1 MKTPEME
8 DKFEEAW
15 PADGDKISAEK
26 LGKILI
32 VDDEKL
38 FAFLLARLLRNRGY
52 SASFVSNAEKALERI
67 DQEQYDLVIVDIKM
81 DGKSGYEMMKEVKAK
96 HGAQSPTFLVG
107 TGTEFVLSA
116 EEMSELK
123 IYKIIEKP
131 FPRPSR
137 LFKEIE
143 SAIQSHTQQGE

>member
-1 MKTPEME
+1 MEVSNGKNEPKNISEM
-8 DKFEEAW
+8 
-15 PADGDKISAEK
+15 GSARIAGER

-52 SASFVSNAEKALERI
+52 SASFVSNAERALERI
-67 DQEQYDLVIVDIKM
+67 AQDRYDLVIVDIKM
-81 DGKSGYEMMKEVKAK
+81 DGKSGYEMMKEIRAAQ
-96 HGAQSPTFLVG
+96 GAQSPTFLVG
-107 TGTEFVLSA
+107 TGIQFVLSA

-137 LFKEIE
+137 LFREIE
-143 SAIQSHTQQGE
+143 AAIRSHTVI

>member
-1 MKTPEME
+1 MEMPQEQNKSRSLQEKT
-8 DKFEEAW
+8 
-15 PADGDKISAEK
+15 SAK

-52 SASFVSNAEKALERI
+52 SAAFVSNAEKAIERI
-67 DQEQYDLVIVDIKM
+67 DKDRYDLVIVDIKM
-81 DGKSGYEMMKEVKAK
+81 DGKSGYEMMKEIKIK

-107 TGTEFVLSA
+107 TGTQFILSQ
-116 EEMSELK
+116 EEMVELR
-123 IYKIIEKP
+123 IYKILEKP

-143 SAIQSHTQQGE
+143 AAIQSHTHH

>member
-1 MKTPEME
+1 METPEE
-8 DKFEEAW
+8 KNSFKNAGEAGSEEKS
-15 PADGDKISAEK
+15 GER

-38 FAFLLARLLRNRGY
+38 FAFLLARVLRNRGY

-67 DQEQYDLVIVDIKM
+67 DQDSYDLVIVDIKM

-96 HGAQSPTFLVG
+96 HGVKSPTFLVG
-107 TGTEFVLSA
+107 TGTQFILSA
-116 EEMSELK
+116 QEMSELK

-131 FPRPSR
+131 FPRPSK

-143 SAIQSHTQQGE
+143 AAIQSHTQGT

>member
-1 MKTPEME
+1 ME
-8 DKFEEAW
+8 NNKEINTSEEA
-15 PADGDKISAEK
+15 GQLESEK

-38 FAFLLARLLRNRGY
+38 FAFLLARLLRTRGY
-52 SASFVSNAEKALERI
+52 SAAFVSNAEKAIERI
-67 DQEQYDLVIVDIKM
+67 DQSRYDLVIVDIKM
-81 DGKSGYEMMKEVKAK
+81 DGKSGYEMMKEVKEK
-96 HGAQSPTFLVG
+96 HREKSPTFLVG
-107 TGTEFVLSA
+107 TGTQFILSA
-116 EEMSELK
+116 QEMTELK

-143 SAIQSHTQQGE
+143 SAMQSHMQQ

>member
-1 MKTPEME
+1 ME
-8 DKFEEAW
+8 NNKERNGFKDAGETGAEERS
-15 PADGDKISAEK
+15 GEK

-52 SASFVSNAEKALERI
+52 SASFVPNAEKALERVAR
-67 DQEQYDLVIVDIKM
+67 DRYDLVIVDIKM
-81 DGKSGYEMMKEVKAK
+81 DGKSGYEMMKEIKANQ
-96 HGAQSPTFLVG
+96 GADSPTFLVG
-107 TGTEFVLSA
+107 TGTQFVLSA

-123 IYKIIEKP
+123 IYKILEKP

-137 LFKEIE
+137 LFREIQ
-143 SAIQSHTQQGE
+143 SAIKSHTG

>member
-1 MKTPEME
+1 ME
-8 DKFEEAW
+8 NNNEENIVKCAKE
-15 PADGDKISAEK
+15 AGTEKVSGEK

-67 DQEQYDLVIVDIKM
+67 ASDSYDLVIVDIKM
-81 DGKSGYEMMKEVKAK
+81 DGKSGYEMMKEIKVIY
-96 HGAQSPTFLVG
+96 GNDSPTFLVG
-107 TGTEFVLSA
+107 TGTQFVLSTQ
-116 EEMSELK
+116 EMSDLK

-143 SAIQSHTQQGE
+143 AAIQNHLQK

>member
-1 MKTPEME
+1 MIKKENSKE
-8 DKFEEAW
+8 DAC
-15 PADGDKISAEK
+15 KIDEK
-26 LGKILI
+26 GRLGKILI

-67 DQEQYDLVIVDIKM
+67 DKESYDVVIVDIKM
-81 DGKSGYEMMKEVKAK
+81 DGKSGYEMIKEIKAK
-96 HGAQSPTFLVG
+96 YGAKSPTFLVG
-107 TGTEFVLSA
+107 TGTQFVLSD
-116 EEMSELK
+116 EEMRELK

-143 SAIQSHTQQGE
+143 SAIKSHAKQ

>member
-1 MKTPEME
+1 MKNN
-8 DKFEEAW
+8 EELNKSEGLNESDPNDASSI
-15 PADGDKISAEK
+15 KR
-26 LGKILI
+26 GKILI

-52 SASFVSNAEKALERI
+52 GAAFVSNAEKAMERI
-67 DQEQYDLVIVDIKM
+67 EQEQYDLVIVDIKM
-81 DGKSGYEMMKEVKAK
+81 DGKSGYEMMKEIRAK
-96 HGAQSPTFLVG
+96 YGDKSPTFLVG
-107 TGTEFVLSA
+107 TGIQFVLSPQ
-116 EEMSELK
+116 EMNELK

-143 SAIQSHTQQGE
+143 SAIHSHLQQ